1 MSQKNKIIDGTSYT
15 YDDVNI
21 VPLYTNIKSR
31 RDIIIKTKL
40 TKNYSINIPI
50 IASPMDTVTGEK
62 MMFEMWRLGGIGILH
77 RFIPIDE
84 QINIITNLK
93 KRISQYKIKEY
104 LPQDTLIGV
113 SIGVKEVDIE
123 NAKRLLENGA
133 NIILI
138 DIAHGHCEMM
148 KNTLSK
154 LNELKNDYKFDI
166 IAGNVATPEATKD
179 LIEWGADAVR
189 VGIGGG
195 CFTPDMRVNTET
207 GLIPIKDIKIGDMVY
222 THLGRL
228 KKVIGKISYPI
239 NDNIMVINNKIMCT
253 KNHEFYV
260 LPKYIISKDNSY
272 KTTIHKDNIHKYAKW
287 VDASSLTVDF
297 RLIDLTTMKSM
308 PITSIEKIEYN
319 GIVYDLSVE
328 EDKSYNIE
336 NIIVHNSVCT
346 TRKKS
351 GSGVPMITSILECAS
366 VAEEFDIP
374 IIADGGI
381 RYEGDVAKA
390 IGAGADTV
398 MLGSLLAGTDESPG
412 DLIDVSYEINS
423 GKVKVYRGSA
433 SRECKMKSG
442 NTSNVEGVS
451 RYINYKGSVESVIS
465 AIIDGLRSAMSYSGS
480 CNINEMKEKCV
491 FRQVTNSG
499 VIEASP
505 HLK

>member
-1 MSQKNKIIDGTSYT
+1 
-15 YDDVNI
+15 
-21 VPLYTNIKSR
+21 
-31 RDIIIKTKL
+31 
-40 TKNYSINIPI
+40 
-50 IASPMDTVTGEK
+50 
-62 MMFEMWRLGGIGILH
+62 
-77 RFIPIDE
+77 
-84 QINIITNLK
+84 
-93 KRISQYKIKEY
+93 
-104 LPQDTLIGV
+104 
-113 SIGVKEVDIE
+113 
-123 NAKRLLENGA
+123 
-133 NIILI
+133 
-138 DIAHGHCEMM
+138 
-148 KNTLSK
+148 
-154 LNELKNDYKFDI
+154 
-166 IAGNVATPEATKD
+166 
-179 LIEWGADAVR
+179 
-189 VGIGGG
+189 
-195 CFTPDMRVNTET
+195 MRVNTGN

-239 NDNIMVINNKIMCT
+239 NENIMVINNKIMCT

-260 LPKYIISKDNSY
+260 LPKYILSKDYSY
-272 KTTIHKDNIHKYAKW
+272 KTTIHKDNIHEYAKW

-480 CNINEMKEKCV
+480 CNINEMKEKCI